1 MTDTI
6 SEKLQRI
13 AENVQKVYE
22 AGKAAGG
29 GSAVAP
35 EPLFYA
41 TSLSS
46 VYKQATFP
54 ENHSL
59 VIKVKKMPAEFYQ
72 AFYQAT
78 GLKGVKLVSEDRS
91 ALFALNQ
98 AFRECASLEEVD
110 LTECS
115 RNVSRLDYAFYST
128 GVKRIKGA
136 LDLTE
141 GTTTNYGFV
150 GANLLEDIEFVPNT
164 ISVDIR
170 FSSAVLTDASINSII
185 DGLADLTGATAQ
197 TLTLH
202 ATVGAALT
210 DEQKAMISAKNWTL
224 AY

>member
-1 MTDTI
+1 MSVAD
-6 SEKLQRI
+6 KLTAI

-29 GSAVAP
+29 GGSAVAP
-35 EPLFYA
+35 DPLFYS

-46 VYKQATFP
+46 VYKQAAFP

-72 AFYQAT
+72 TFYQST
-78 GLKGVKLVSEDRS
+78 GLRSVKLVSEDKS
-91 ALFALNQ
+91 VVFALNQ

-115 RNVSRLDYAFYST
+115 RNVSRLDYAFYSDS
-128 GVKRIKGA
+128 KLKSIRGA

-141 GTTTNYGFV
+141 CTNTTYGFF
-150 GANLLEDIEFVPNT
+150 ASNLEDVEFVPNT

-170 FSSAVLTDASINSII
+170 FNSDKLTDASVNSII
-185 DGLADLTGATAQ
+185 EGLADLTGVEAK
-197 TLTLH
+197 TLTLNG
-202 ATVGAALT
+202 VGPKLT
-210 DEQKAMISAKNWTL
+210 DAQKATITAKNWTL
-224 AY
+224 VY